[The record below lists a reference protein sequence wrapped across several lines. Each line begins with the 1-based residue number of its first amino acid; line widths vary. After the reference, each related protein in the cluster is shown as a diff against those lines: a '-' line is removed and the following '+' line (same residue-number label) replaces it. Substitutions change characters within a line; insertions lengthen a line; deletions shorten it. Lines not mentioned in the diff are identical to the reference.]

1 MEAGSS
7 CDCSFCIVILFF
19 FRDKDN
25 YGRARIPLLE
35 KQSVFAF
42 LSSKVRKHL
51 VITKNLTII
60 QMKCIHQGGTRND
73 DEMFMMI
80 IVSNN
85 CRPLQSM

>member
-7 CDCSFCIVILFF
+7 CDCSFCIVILVCF
-19 FRDKDN
+19 FRDKDS

-35 KQSVFAF
+35 KQFVAF

-60 QMKCIHQGGTRND
+60 QMNCIHKGGKRN

-80 IVSNN
+80 IVSNY
-85 CRPLQSM
+85 CQPLQSM